1 MKHFC
6 DQPLRE
12 HGVNLK
18 VYTMYIVTFVQ
29 LESVPC
35 GLCTSVHHVPHGPGH
50 KFRLI
55 NGPRGGRK
63 NEVQLTG

>member
-1 MKHFC
+1 
-6 DQPLRE
+6 
-12 HGVNLK
+12 
-18 VYTMYIVTFVQ
+18 MYPIIFSITLGHLESVQMYSVIFVQ

-35 GLCTSVHHVPHGPGH
+35 GLCQCTSVHHVPHGLEH